1 MIGDF
6 RVILEL
12 VDTPLELAA
21 QVIDLIGIA
30 ILLVSAIKFVY
41 HYLVFEIGRYRQLDC
56 VVQIR
61 DMRLQLGSYIL
72 LALEFMIVSDVIHSA
87 LSRTLDDFLVLGILV
102 VIRTALSFFLGVDL
116 RDAQAGIS
124 RS

>member
-1 MIGDF
+1 MILGF
-6 RVILEL
+6 FE
-12 VDTPLELAA
+12 TPLELAA

-30 ILLVSAIKFVY
+30 ILLLSAMKFVY
-41 HYLVFEIGRYRQLDC
+41 HYLAFEVGRYRRLDC

-87 LSRTLDDFLVLGILV
+87 LNRTLDDFLVLGILV
-102 VIRTALSFFLGVDL
+102 LIRTALSFFLGVDL
-116 RDAQAGIS
+116 RDAQAEVS
-124 RS
+124 RTLES